1 MPIGTTLTNL
11 RRERGKTLSDMES
24 STKIMGRML
33 SALENER
40 WQELPAPVYVK
51 GYIQNY
57 ASALGVDAKPLLEEY
72 AKDIASGHAQAGG
85 ARGERSPLQNIP
97 ERTVV
102 PHRLEL
108 HEIPRKAWIA
118 AAVAVLVVALLA
130 WGIAALVNREEEPK
144 PIPPETST
152 TPEATGTV
160 SGDEGA
166 GTGETL
172 DGAFVLTVEVAPGQ
186 SSWLQVTV
194 DGLIAYEGT
203 LPGGEKKTWTVTDEA
218 LVRVGKPAAVTIE
231 RDGTGVTIPPAEGI
245 AEVTLAAD
253 SE

>member
-11 RRERGKTLSDMES
+11 RRERGKTLADMEAT
-24 STKIMGRML
+24 TKIMGRML

-72 AKDIASGHAQAGG
+72 AKDLASGQAT
-85 ARGERSPLQNIP
+85 SPLSRAERTRLQHIP

-108 HEIPRKAWIA
+108 HEIPRKAWVA
-118 AAVAVLVVALLA
+118 AAVAVLFVALLA
-130 WGIAALVNREEEPK
+130 WGISALVNREEEPK
-144 PIPPETST
+144 PIPPETSA

-160 SGDEGA
+160 SGDA
-166 GTGETL
+166 L
-172 DGAFVLTVEVAPGQ
+172 DGSFVLAVQVATGQ
-186 SSWLQVTV
+186 SSWLQITV

-218 LVRVGKPAAVTIE
+218 LVRVGKPAAVTVT
-231 RDGTGVTIPPAEGI
+231 RDGTNVTIPPAEGI

-253 SE
+253 GE